1 MLQVLCV
8 WRVGEE
14 GSHGD
19 AGNIGHVGQGEMEQ
33 GATSHV
39 KPWTSF
45 RYIWEHLEAV
55 HVGMES
61 RKLASNPS
69 TRASH
74 GGGDGE
80 DMVGRGAN
88 IHVEREVRRSGQAR
102 VALDQGV
109 NSRECLHAS
118 KRGIH
123 LAHVAKGERRD

>member
-1 MLQVLCV
+1 MR
-8 WRVGEE
+8 RVGEE

-19 AGNIGHVGQGEMEQ
+19 TRNIWHVGQGEMEQ
-33 GATSHV
+33 GTSSHV
-39 KPWTSF
+39 KPWASF
-45 RYIWEHLEAV
+45 RYIGKHLEAV
-55 HVGMES
+55 HVGVES

-74 GGGDGE
+74 GGGDRE

-88 IHVEREVRRSGQAR
+88 IHVEREVRGSGQPR

-118 KRGIH
+118 NRGSIH
-123 LAHVAKGERRD
+123 LAHVAKGERGD